1 MPVFVGPVATCCYQN
16 LQRVLRRHLI
26 FFPFLTKSFR
36 STSMPIFIT
45 SIIIVFIIVLGLL
58 YNIKYFIREAIAELK
73 EAGATWIQFDE
84 ATLVKDLEG
93 YQYIG
98 SFHQGLLFTRI
109 SLLWS

>member
-1 MPVFVGPVATCCYQN
+1 
-16 LQRVLRRHLI
+16 
-26 FFPFLTKSFR
+26 
-36 STSMPIFIT
+36 MPIFIT
-45 SIIIVFIIVLGLL
+45 STIIVFIIVLGLR
-58 YNIKYFIREAIAELK
+58 YNQNYFIMEVIAELK

-84 ATLVKDLEG
+84 ATLVKDLKG